1 MTNQTV
7 LVLVILFALLW
18 ALQMAAGGWQAR
30 RYMRAVRRV
39 RLAGR
44 TAIGLGGTRTR
55 GKAYVALA
63 VDSADR
69 VVAATSLSGRT
80 VLAAPTDVPKVVGH
94 DLDDLLEPAAG
105 PLGDTALGA
114 AAADAARHLKE
125 IDAETDPVD
134 A

>member
-7 LVLVILFALLW
+7 LTLVIVFALVW

-30 RYMRAVRRV
+30 RFMRAVRQV
-39 RLAGR
+39 RITGR

-63 VDSADR
+63 VDAADR

-80 VLAAPTDVPKVVGH
+80 ILAAPKPVPQVVGH
-94 DLDDLLEPAAG
+94 HLDDLLEPGSG
-105 PLGDTALGA
+105 PLGNTALGSA
-114 AAADAARHLKE
+114 TADAARHLQE
-125 IDAETDPVD
+125 ATAETSPVE